1 VGERG
6 GGESGPAEQ
15 AEEGD
20 GPRGLE
26 RKGGR
31 ERGFGEFFSFFSI
44 LQLFKLLKFKLLF
57 KL

>member
-20 GPRGLE
+20 GPHGLE

-31 ERGFGEFFSFFSI
+31 ERGFGEFFFFFFHSSTFQTFEI
-44 LQLFKLLKFKLLF
+44 
-57 KL
+57 